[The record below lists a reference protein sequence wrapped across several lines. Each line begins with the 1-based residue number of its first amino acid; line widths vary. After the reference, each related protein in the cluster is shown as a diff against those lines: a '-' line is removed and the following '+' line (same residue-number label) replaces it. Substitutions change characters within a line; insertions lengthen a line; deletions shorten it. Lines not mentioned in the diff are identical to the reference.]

1 MTKFFHVATQSLN
14 LSSPLIIQQIIMFEA
29 AKSNKISAQIVDQ
42 IRQAIFDGNLKPGDK
57 LPSEKELIETFRVSR
72 ATLRE
77 ALRSLEVLGF
87 LEIRKGAA
95 GGAFVVEMD
104 MNKAREGL
112 INFFHFKD
120 LSLHD
125 LTEVRLVL
133 EAHTAEKAAGAITAE
148 DLKRLK
154 KLIDDADY
162 VRRHGTPRE
171 YRRMEIEFHR
181 IIAGVNTNPILML
194 IIDFVENLL
203 MDTKEMLQPGE
214 DFSQRVQAAHK
225 QIYDALLEGDGQK
238 AREAMVKHVEQVS
251 IDLMAIQEKR
261 NLHGL

>member
-1 MTKFFHVATQSLN
+1 
-14 LSSPLIIQQIIMFEA
+14 MFEA

-42 IRQAIFDGNLKPGDK
+42 IRKAIFDENLKPGDK
-57 LPSEKELIETFRVSR
+57 LPSEKELIETFQVSR

-87 LEIRKGAA
+87 LEIKKGAA

-104 MNKAREGL
+104 MKKARESL

-133 EAHTAEKAAGAITAE
+133 ESYTAEKAAAAITAE
-148 DLKRLK
+148 DLKILK
-154 KLIDDADY
+154 KLIDDSDY
-162 VRRHGTPRE
+162 VRQHGTSQE

-181 IIAGVNTNPILML
+181 IIASVNYNPILML

-203 MDTKEMLQPGE
+203 IDTKEILQPDD
-214 DFSQRVQAAHK
+214 DFSKRVQFAHK
-225 QIYDALLEGDGQK
+225 RIYKALLERDGQR
-238 AREAMVKHVEQVS
+238 AREEMVKHVEQVS
-251 IDLMAIQEKR
+251 NDLMAIQGKR
-261 NLHGL
+261 DLRVPHPGRDGLF